1 VGHLAT
7 LALRRPA
14 RGRVVAGYL
23 AAGIMRRAPGRLAQG
38 PALAVAVAAV
48 MVLAA
53 GVLAVVTWTSGSA
66 RPAAQAGTP
75 AAGTTQPAASPAGPP
90 SASASGQDRQSQ
102 GQQGDQLTAGAGHVA
117 SVPMSALPSGD
128 APGPGTIVALV
139 IVAGVPSV
147 SVRVAAM
154 PGTLVQ
160 AATAGGYGARPA
172 LDDLPATS
180 QGQAAGV
187 PDAAVVLSLPQAAAA
202 GGGSQA
208 VGGQG
213 GAVLSVTLSP
223 DVAWQLDFGGGAGP
237 VTVDMTGGQV
247 AGVDFA
253 QGISDASVTL
263 PRPAG
268 TVLLRLEGGASQLAV
283 SVPAGVPARVTAGD
297 GASQVTVAGA
307 SYSGVAAGT
316 VITQPGWAV
325 ATGRVDIDA
334 TSGVSQ
340 VQVTEG

>member
-1 VGHLAT
+1 
-7 LALRRPA
+7 
-14 RGRVVAGYL
+14 
-23 AAGIMRRAPGRLAQG
+23 MRRLPGRLTQRL
-38 PALAVAVAAV
+38 ALAVAVAAV
-48 MVLAA
+48 IVLAA

-66 RPAAQAGTP
+66 PASPAAQAGTP
-75 AAGTTQPAASPAGPP
+75 AAGTTQPGASPAGPP

-208 VGGQG
+208 GGGQG

-223 DVAWQLDFGGGAGP
+223 DVAWQLDFGGGAGGNGGHDGRAGGRRGLRAGDLGRLGDAP
-237 VTVDMTGGQV
+237 PARWHRAAATGGRREP
-247 AGVDFA
+247 ACGVRPGGGARPGHRRGRREPGHRGRRQLQRGRGRD
-253 QGISDASVTL
+253 GDH
-263 PRPAG
+263 PAG
-268 TVLLRLEGGASQLAV
+268 LGGGNR
-283 SVPAGVPARVTAGD
+283 AGRYRRDVGGFAGAGDRRVTC
-297 GASQVTVAGA
+297 
-307 SYSGVAAGT
+307 
-316 VITQPGWAV
+316 PP
-325 ATGRVDIDA
+325 
-334 TSGVSQ
+334 
-340 VQVTEG
+340 

>member
-1 VGHLAT
+1 V
-7 LALRRPA
+7 RR
-14 RGRVVAGYL
+14 L
-23 AAGIMRRAPGRLAQG
+23 PGRLTQG

-48 MVLAA
+48 IVLAA
-53 GVLAVVTWTSGSA
+53 GVLAVVTWTSGA
-66 RPAAQAGTP
+66 APGRPAAQAGAATAGTP
-75 AAGTTQPAASPAGPP
+75 AAGTTQPGASPAGPP

-208 VGGQG
+208 GGGQG

-316 VITQPGWAV
+316 VITQPGWAA

>member
-1 VGHLAT
+1 
-7 LALRRPA
+7 
-14 RGRVVAGYL
+14 
-23 AAGIMRRAPGRLAQG
+23 
-38 PALAVAVAAV
+38 
-48 MVLAA
+48 
-53 GVLAVVTWTSGSA
+53 
-66 RPAAQAGTP
+66 
-75 AAGTTQPAASPAGPP
+75 
-90 SASASGQDRQSQ
+90 
-102 GQQGDQLTAGAGHVA
+102 
-117 SVPMSALPSGD
+117 MSALPSGD

-147 SVRVAAM
+147 SVSVAAM
-154 PGTLVQ
+154 PGTLVR
-160 AATAGGYGARPA
+160 AATAAGYGARPV

-187 PDAAVVLSLPQAAAA
+187 PDAAVVLSLPQAAAT

-208 VGGQG
+208 GGGQA

-237 VTVDMTGGQV
+237 VAVDMTGGHV
-247 AGVDFA
+247 AGLDFA

-297 GASQVTVAGA
+297 GASQVTVGGA

-316 VITQPGWAV
+316 VITQPGWAS

>member
-1 VGHLAT
+1 V
-7 LALRRPA
+7 RR
-14 RGRVVAGYL
+14 L
-23 AAGIMRRAPGRLAQG
+23 PGRLTQG

-48 MVLAA
+48 IVLAA

-66 RPAAQAGTP
+66 PGRPSAQAGAATSGTP
-75 AAGTTQPAASPAGPP
+75 AAGTTQPGASPAGSP
-90 SASASGQDRQSQ
+90 SASASGQ

-160 AATAGGYGARPA
+160 ASTAGGYGARPD
-172 LDDLPATS
+172 LNDLPATS
-180 QGQAAGV
+180 QGQAKGV
-187 PDAAVVLSLPQAAAA
+187 PDAAVVLSLPQAAAT
-202 GGGSQA
+202 GGSQA
-208 VGGQG
+208 GGGQG

-237 VTVDMTGGQV
+237 VAVDMTGGQV
-247 AGVDFA
+247 AGLDFA
-253 QGISDASVTL
+253 LGISDASVTL

-316 VITQPGWAV
+316 VITQPGWAA